1 LFLTTKVE
9 RTWRGLTRFRAK
21 VGGSRFPDL
30 MADVP
35 DALEEIRSPEHRGV
49 AGFQLLLGGDDFR
62 TFLAVLT
69 EALESGSDPDAFWA
83 R

>member
-1 LFLTTKVE
+1 
-9 RTWRGLTRFRAK
+9 
-21 VGGSRFPDL
+21 